1 MTTALALWLIFSLA
15 IAAYVGLAGVAI
27 AAGARAWWFL
37 AAAPVLVA
45 FVPLAVASFHCTLAW
60 IFRVSRPPGHR
71 IGMAAGVRLL
81 VDCPVEPGSSIQI
94 DLGASV
100 LMGEVR
106 YCQAEG
112 QQFGLGIELEKP
124 VNSAGD
130 LTRILR

>member
-1 MTTALALWLIFSLA
+1 
-15 IAAYVGLAGVAI
+15 
-27 AAGARAWWFL
+27 
-37 AAAPVLVA
+37 
-45 FVPLAVASFHCTLAW
+45 
-60 IFRVSRPPGHR
+60 
-71 IGMAAGVRLL
+71 MAANEQRRKQGRLPAEQTVQLTVLGTTEVSIIGRVVNVSGRGVRLL
-81 VDCPVEPGSSIQI
+81 ADCPVEPGSSIQI